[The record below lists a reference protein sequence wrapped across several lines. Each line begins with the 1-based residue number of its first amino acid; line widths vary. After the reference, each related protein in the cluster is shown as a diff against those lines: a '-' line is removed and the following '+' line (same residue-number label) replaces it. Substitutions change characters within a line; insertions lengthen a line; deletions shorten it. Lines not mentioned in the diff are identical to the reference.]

1 MFPTALQISIAAGVL
16 IGLGATILIGR
27 LMPAHVDSKWAI
39 EQLDPIRETTQA
51 VEAQSVSGMQN
62 QLGLFIERKADPT
75 SWWMRV
81 PERELRLLQRPVHV
95 YLGEKALLAVV
106 GLLFPPLFMVVM
118 MLMGMHL
125 PFTLPAIASLGLAAL
140 FWKLPDLR
148 IRGEAKTARGEFVR
162 ALATFIDLVALERAS
177 GAGTSQSLENA
188 AKVGDSWVFKRLKA
202 AIDQAEWTGRQ
213 PWDGLKDLSE
223 ELEIPE
229 VADLAEIM
237 RLSREQGSTVYE
249 QLRARASSMRNALLS
264 EDLAKA
270 TAAAEQMS
278 VPVSTLALIFLA
290 LLGCPAIL
298 RVMG

>member
-1 MFPTALQISIAAGVL
+1 MYITTLQISIAGGMLV
-16 IGLGATILIGR
+16 GLGVAILIGR

-39 EQLDPIRETTQA
+39 EQLDPIRATTKA

-62 QLGLFIERKADPT
+62 QIGLFIERKGP
-75 SWWMRV
+75 SSMWPRV
-81 PERELRLLQRPVHV
+81 PRRELALLQRPAHVH
-95 YLGEKALLAVV
+95 LGEKALLALV
-106 GLLFPPLFMVVM
+106 GLLFPPLFMIVVG
-118 MLMGMHL
+118 MLGMHL
-125 PFTLPAIASLGLAAL
+125 PFALPAVASLGLAAL
-140 FWKLPDLR
+140 FWMVPDLR
-148 IRGEAKTARGEFVR
+148 IREEAKAARGEFVR

-188 AKVGDSWVFKRLKA
+188 AKVGDSWVFKRIKA

-229 VADLAEIM
+229 VGDLAEIM
-237 RLSREQGSTVYE
+237 RLSREQDASVYE

-264 EDLAKA
+264 EDLARA
-270 TAAAEQMS
+270 SAAAEQMS